1 MRIPDFVG
9 AEIEYIKRNANLTPR
24 EECLFDLRNKE
35 VPLEECSERMNCSLS
50 TVNRIN
56 KNMKRKIL
64 RVL

>member
-1 MRIPDFVG
+1 MRIPDFIGPEVD
-9 AEIEYIKRNANLTPR
+9 YIKKNANLTPR

-35 VPLEECSERMNCSLS
+35 VPLEECSCRMNCSLS

-56 KNMKRKIL
+56 KSMKRKIL